1 MRFFKLSLVVL
12 VLFTACKKET
22 TVTKSEEDLGVLDSL
37 KITKEDISKINYQ
50 DIALD
55 VKSNPIVS
63 NWQAYLD
70 VSNGIQA
77 LTLPDFTFFNADVDL
92 FNSNLTDLEETIP
105 ESINTQ
111 AIKARVLVLKTMMLK
126 FQEIESLDTS
136 TKTELL
142 LAIKQV
148 FLAQSNLN
156 LQINKKVEKDSQV
169 IVKPY

>member
-22 TVTKSEEDLGVLDSL
+22 TVTKPEEDLVVVDSL

-92 FNSNLTDLEETIP
+92 FNSTLTDLEETIP

-126 FQEIESLDTS
+126 FQEIESLETS
-136 TKTELL
+136 TKKELL

-148 FLAQSNLN
+148 FLAKSNLN